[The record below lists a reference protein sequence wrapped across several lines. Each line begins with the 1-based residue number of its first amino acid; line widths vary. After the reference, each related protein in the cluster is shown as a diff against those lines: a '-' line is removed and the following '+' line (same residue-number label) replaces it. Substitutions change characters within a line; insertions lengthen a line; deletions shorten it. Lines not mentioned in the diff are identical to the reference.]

1 MVALSRPA
9 TTVNRVLSTQHTYA
23 TDFFLKLWYDSIL
36 KCILDNSSRKNNS
49 ASSQKCVWPYFHPV
63 ANKRLIYTI
72 MTTSRI
78 NLMAQLI
85 FLHTKLCKTYRV
97 YCLNYILNESQVNMK
112 DSNFVTS
119 LLRCDQL
126 FLEWAQII
134 KYFYT
139 HCKLLKIMIRDML
152 FPTKLTP
159 LINTQGLI
167 DSASLKKSSQ

>member
-1 MVALSRPA
+1 
-9 TTVNRVLSTQHTYA
+9 
-23 TDFFLKLWYDSIL
+23 
-36 KCILDNSSRKNNS
+36 
-49 ASSQKCVWPYFHPV
+49 
-63 ANKRLIYTI
+63 

-78 NLMAQLI
+78 KLMAQVI

-112 DSNFVTS
+112 DINFVTS

-152 FPTKLTP
+152 FPTKLTS

-167 DSASLKKSSQ
+167 DSASLKKNHHNNRRNSGSHTWPKTFLGGVYRWCPCDTIKIKSTQYYACKDPVSAVTSSDYLRYQTCH